1 MPAPPGFTLLEVLMA
16 LAILGLA
23 LVVLLEGHHTALR
36 LNQELTEEIVMR
48 QLSESVVARAEVGV
62 LSGNFSD
69 SGDFGNRYPGYSWS
83 FEAFEASDD
92 ELVLLY
98 SVDVSVRG
106 PEEERTL
113 TFYVYDLGAA
123 DAETDS
129 SRPGGLFSGGSRT
142 GQGRLFSGGSPTGQS
157 GQSRRSGLTNQQ
169 RRISGS
175 KQPAMRNQ
183 SGRSNSMFDDF

>member
-1 MPAPPGFTLLEVLMA
+1 MKISAKRRAVPAPQGFTLLEVLMA

-23 LVVLLEGHHTALR
+23 LIVLLEGHHMALR
-36 LNQELTEEIVMR
+36 LNQELTEEVVMR

-62 LSGNFSD
+62 FSGTFSD

-83 FEAFEASDD
+83 FEAFQASDD

-106 PEEERTL
+106 PSEERTL

-142 GQGRLFSGGSPTGQS
+142 GQSGQSGRSGPTNQPGRSGGS
-157 GQSRRSGLTNQQ
+157 NQP
-169 RRISGS
+169 S
-175 KQPAMRNQ
+175 MLNQ
-183 SGRSNSMFDDF
+183 SGRSSSMFGDF